1 MPVTDSSSLGLYFR
15 KQNGAIPGFRVKAG
29 KYARMLCY
37 FVTKG
42 GKDICSTNFGSDKS
56 VNRVWRAAGQ
66 TSSCQPLC
74 VYSICEMQPPVLMH
88 SVFQTELTDA
98 GCSRVVRIGKLPRK
112 R

>member
-15 KQNGAIPGFRVKAG
+15 KQNRAIPGLRVKAG

-37 FVTKG
+37 FVTKDA
-42 GKDICSTNFGSDKS
+42 KDICSTNFESDKS

-66 TSSCQPLC
+66 TSCQPLC

-88 SVFQTELTDA
+88 SVFQTELRDA
-98 GCSRVVRIGKLPRK
+98 GCSRVVRIGNLLRK